1 MGRRYLPVLAVVLL
15 GAVALAASF
24 VLTPTPDTFARLD
37 GNRVRV
43 SPDMHAVDYAILV
56 CRIGGFVTLA
66 AGVYL
71 TYRRWRPDQMQE
83 GEGAPR
89 QGSTRTRTCGPRA
102 ATPWRGPRSCA
113 AAETQHWGLTPGL
126 HRSTR

>member
-15 GAVALAASF
+15 GAAALAASF
-24 VLTPTPDTFARLD
+24 ILTPTPDTFAQLN

-43 SPDMHAVDYAILV
+43 SPDMHVVDYAILV

-71 TYRRWRPDQMQE
+71 TYRRWRPDQIQE

-89 QGSTRTRTCGPRA
+89 QGLNPHEDMRPEGGDPMARA
-102 ATPWRGPRSCA
+102 ELMRRG
-113 AAETQHWGLTPGL
+113 
-126 HRSTR
+126 

>member
-1 MGRRYLPVLAVVLL
+1 MVRRYLPVLAVVIL
-15 GAVALAASF
+15 GAAALAASF

-56 CRIGGFVTLA
+56 CRIGGFVTLL
-66 AGVYL
+66 AGAYL

-83 GEGAPR
+83 VEGVPKHGLDGRENVRPEGGDPIA
-89 QGSTRTRTCGPRA
+89 RA
-102 ATPWRGPRSCA
+102 EIMRRG
-113 AAETQHWGLTPGL
+113 
-126 HRSTR
+126 

>member
-15 GAVALAASF
+15 GAAALAASF
-24 VLTPTPDTFARLD
+24 ILTPTPDTFARLD
-37 GNRVRV
+37 GIGSAFRR
-43 SPDMHAVDYAILV
+43 DMHAVDYAILV

-89 QGSTRTRTCGPRA
+89 RGSTRTRTCGPRA
-102 ATPWRGPRSCA
+102 ATPWHGPSSCA
-113 AAETQHWGLTPGL
+113 AAETQHRGLPPGFQ
-126 HRSTR
+126 RSTR

>member
-15 GAVALAASF
+15 GAAALAASF

-37 GNRVRV
+37 GHHVRIAA
-43 SPDMHAVDYAILV
+43 DMHTVDYAILV
-56 CRIGGFVTLA
+56 CRIGGFVTLL
-66 AGVYL
+66 AGAYL

-89 QGSTRTRTCGPRA
+89 QWRDPHGDLRPEGGDPMARA
-102 ATPWRGPRSCA
+102 ELMRRG
-113 AAETQHWGLTPGL
+113 
-126 HRSTR
+126 

>member
-1 MGRRYLPVLAVVLL
+1 MGRRYLPVLAVVFL
-15 GAVALAASF
+15 GAAALAASF
-24 VLTPTPDTFARLD
+24 ILTPTPDTFARLD

-71 TYRRWRPDQMQE
+71 AYRRWRPDQMQE
-83 GEGAPR
+83 GEGVPR
-89 QGSTRTRTCGPRA
+89 HGLDPHEAMRPEGGDPTARA
-102 ATPWRGPRSCA
+102 ELMRRG
-113 AAETQHWGLTPGL
+113 
-126 HRSTR
+126 

>member
-15 GAVALAASF
+15 GAAALAASF
-24 VLTPTPDTFARLD
+24 ILTPTPDTFARLD

-83 GEGAPR
+83 GESAPKR
-89 QGSTRTRTCGPRA
+89 GLDGREDLRPEGGDPMARA
-102 ATPWRGPRSCA
+102 EIMRRG
-113 AAETQHWGLTPGL
+113 
-126 HRSTR
+126 

>member
-15 GAVALAASF
+15 GAAALAASF

-37 GNRVRV
+37 GHHVRIAA
-43 SPDMHAVDYAILV
+43 DMHAVDYAILV
-56 CRIGGFVTLA
+56 CRIGGFVTLL
-66 AGVYL
+66 AGAYL

-89 QGSTRTRTCGPRA
+89 QWRDPHGDLRPEGGDPMARA
-102 ATPWRGPRSCA
+102 ELMRRG
-113 AAETQHWGLTPGL
+113 
-126 HRSTR
+126 